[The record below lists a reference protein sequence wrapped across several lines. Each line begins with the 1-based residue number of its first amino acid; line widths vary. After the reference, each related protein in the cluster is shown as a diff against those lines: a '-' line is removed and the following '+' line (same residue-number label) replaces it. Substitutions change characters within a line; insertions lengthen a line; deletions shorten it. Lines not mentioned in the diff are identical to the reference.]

1 MLESKDNFR
10 LGYTYKQVP
19 DIVALAE
26 YVTVTY
32 SVFKVEN
39 LVLEVLEAEYHYI
52 ISKVFIWFIK
62 CLSQLSHLSS

>member
-39 LVLEVLEAEYHYI
+39 LVLEVL
-52 ISKVFIWFIK
+52 
-62 CLSQLSHLSS
+62 